1 VAAVEQR
8 VDTATVLFTDVVDS
22 TALRSR
28 VGEEAAESLRVT
40 HDALLRG
47 AVESQRGIVVKHTGD
62 GVMATFSAAVDAVAA
77 AVAIQQAVDAH
88 NRRSDQER
96 FEVRVGISVGDVT
109 FDGDDCFGLP
119 VIEAQRLES
128 STVGGKILCAEIVR
142 HLARGR
148 GGYEFESVGELGLKG
163 IPDPVPA
170 VEVKWAPVVQV
181 AMARET
187 PLPPVL
193 AAPSAFDLAG
203 RETELAVL
211 VDAWKESAEGHGRV
225 VLLSGEPG
233 IGKTRLATE
242 TALLARRN
250 GALVLAGRCDEE
262 MGLPYQPFVEALR
275 FQTTLGDDVPQ
286 VWFGAFPG
294 ELARLVP
301 EVAERVED
309 VEPALRAD
317 PESERLR
324 LFEAVTSWLRTT
336 AASVPV
342 LLVLD
347 DIHWADRP
355 TLLLLRHLVHETAR
369 DQLLV
374 VGTYRSTDLDRAHPL
389 SGMLA
394 DFRRDDRVARL
405 AIDGLTADGVAELL
419 ERSSGHDLDQRGTE
433 LANAVFAETA
443 GNPFF
448 VGEIIRHLVE
458 SGALVR
464 RDGRWTSDLSL
475 ADVGLPEGVREVVGR
490 RINRLDEPTQRLLSF
505 AAVIGQEFGVRLL
518 AAVAGT
524 DEDAALDLLD
534 AARAAGLVNE
544 VGLDR
549 YRFGHALVRA
559 TLLEELTTSRR
570 VRTHRKIGEALEAQH
585 AGDLDAVMT
594 DLANHFGEAAAA
606 DPAKAVEYARRAG
619 ELAFDASAPDDA
631 VRWFTLAREHLE
643 GDDDDVETDV
653 DLLTRLA
660 RAEWSAGVGDAKA
673 HLREAA
679 ARAHAAGLQ
688 RAMVDALLVPVRTSF
703 NEAQQSDPEKIEFLE
718 QALLFLDDD
727 PARRARVLGMLAI
740 ELVFVGD
747 RTRRGPMLDE
757 ARELARRSGDP
768 LTVIDVSM
776 CDFNARPRS
785 TWSAQQLTVDR
796 VACAE
801 ALAAAQE
808 LGDAER
814 LAAMHLQSFFTTFMS
829 GDGARARSHAEA
841 LARMNA
847 DGRNALALRM
857 LLMAEQM
864 IATVEGRLIEAEALS
879 IEQFDVW
886 RKAGIAEAGT
896 YRATEQVAVRREQG
910 RLAEII
916 PGWKQHV
923 AAHPRD
929 LASLGT
935 VAFALTE
942 TGQLDEAA
950 RLLDDMHRAGF
961 RTMGDDA
968 GWPLG
973 VAMWGEVAVRARDRD
988 AARALH
994 ELVSVY
1000 DGIALGTGGIGLGPS
1015 ARLLALLEQLLDRP
1029 ADADRHFAE
1038 SIVLANNLISPI
1050 WVARCQLDW
1059 AAALLER
1066 GETARARDLV
1076 DDGVTT
1082 IGSLTLPVLQRQS
1095 SELRALLDAR

>member
-1 VAAVEQR
+1 MAAVEQR
-8 VDTATVLFTDVVDS
+8 VDTATVLFSDVVES
-22 TALRSR
+22 TAIRSR
-28 VGEEAAESLRVT
+28 VGEEAAETLRLT
-40 HDALLRG
+40 HDALLRA
-47 AVESQRGIVVKHTGD
+47 AVESQRGTVVKHTGD

-77 AVAIQQAVDAH
+77 AVAIQQAVDSH

-109 FDGDDCFGLP
+109 FAADDCFGLP

-148 GGYEFESVGELGLKG
+148 GGYEFESVGEIALKG

-170 VEVKWAPVVQV
+170 VEVRWAPVVQV

-193 AAPSAFDLAG
+193 AAPSVFDLAG
-203 RETELAVL
+203 RAAELAVL

-242 TALLARRN
+242 TALVARRN

-262 MGLPYQPFVEALR
+262 MGVPYQPFVEALR
-275 FQTTLGDDVPQ
+275 FQTALGDDIPVD
-286 VWFGAFPG
+286 WFGVLPG
-294 ELARLVP
+294 ELVRLVP
-301 EVAERVED
+301 ELADRVP
-309 VEPALRAD
+309 VEPSLRAD

-324 LFEAVTSWLRTT
+324 LFDALTSWLRTT

-347 DIHWADRP
+347 DIHWADRA
-355 TLLLLRHLVHETAR
+355 TLLMLRHLVQETVR
-369 DQLLV
+369 DQLLI
-374 VGTYRSTDLDRAHPL
+374 VGTYRSTDLDRSHPL

-405 AIDGLTADGVAELL
+405 ALDGLAADGVAELL
-419 ERSSGHDLDQRGTE
+419 ERASGHELDEPGAQ

-464 RDGRWTSDLSL
+464 RDGRWTSDFTL
-475 ADVGLPEGVREVVGR
+475 ADIGLPEGVREVVGR
-490 RINRLDEPTQRLLSF
+490 RVNRLDEPAQRLLSV
-505 AAVIGQEFGVRLL
+505 AAVIGQEFGVPLL
-518 AAVAGT
+518 AAVGGV

-559 TLLEELTTSRR
+559 TLLEEITTSRR
-570 VRTHRKIGEALEAQH
+570 VRTHRKIGEALEARH
-585 AGDLDAVMT
+585 AGDLDSVMT
-594 DLANHFGEAAAA
+594 DLAYHFGEAAAA
-606 DPAKAVEYARRAG
+606 DPAKAVAYASRAG
-619 ELAFDASAPDDA
+619 DLAFAASAPDDA
-631 VRWFTLAREHLE
+631 VRWFALAREHLD
-643 GDDDDVETDV
+643 GGDDDVETDV

-660 RAEWSAGVGDAKA
+660 RAEWSAGVGDARG
-673 HLREAA
+673 HLREAVR
-679 ARAHAAGLQ
+679 RAHAAGLR
-688 RAMVDALLVPVRTSF
+688 RAMIDALLVPVRTSF
-703 NEAQQSDPEKIEFLE
+703 NEEQESDPEKV
-718 QALLFLDDD
+718 ALLEHALGFLDDD
-727 PARRARVLGMLAI
+727 PALRARVLGMLAI

-747 RTRRGPMLDE
+747 TTRRGPLLDE

-768 LTVIDVSM
+768 LTVVDVSL

-785 TWSAQQLTVDR
+785 TLSAQQAATDR
-796 VACAE
+796 LASAE
-801 ALAAAQE
+801 ALAAARK

-814 LAAMHLQSFFTTFMS
+814 LAAMYLQNFFAVYIC
-829 GDGARARSHAEA
+829 GDGAQARAHADA
-841 LARMNA
+841 LAQLHA
-847 DGRNALALRM
+847 DGNPVALRM

-864 IATVEGRLIEAEALS
+864 LATLEGRLIEAEALS

-886 RKAGIAEAGT
+886 RKAGIAEAIT
-896 YRATEQVAVRREQG
+896 YRSTEQLAVRREQG

-916 PGWKQHV
+916 PGWQRFV
-923 AAHPRD
+923 GQHPRD
-929 LASLGT
+929 ASSRGT
-935 VAFALTE
+935 VAFAMAE
-942 TGQLDEAA
+942 SGDLDTAA
-950 RLLDDMHRAGF
+950 QMLEDTSRAGF
-961 RTMGDDA
+961 ATMSDDA
-968 GWPLG
+968 GWPL
-973 VAMWGEVAVRARDRD
+973 AIATWSEVAVHVRDRD
-988 AARALH
+988 AALALH
-994 ELVSVY
+994 ELVTGY
-1000 DGIALGTGGIGLGPS
+1000 DGLAVGTGGIGLGPAS
-1015 ARLLALLEQLLDRP
+1015 RLLALLETLLARP
-1029 ADADRHFAE
+1029 ADADRHFEA
-1038 SIVLANNLISPI
+1038 SIAKAQELMSPVWI
-1050 WVARCQLDW
+1050 ARCQLDW
-1059 AAALLER
+1059 ATALR
-1066 GETARARDLV
+1066 DRAETARARHLV
-1076 DDGVTT
+1076 DAADAT
-1082 IGSLTLPVLQRQS
+1082 IGSLTLPALQEQS
-1095 SELRALLDAR
+1095 ARLRGLLAG

>member
-1 VAAVEQR
+1 VAAGEQR

-22 TALRSR
+22 TALRAR
-28 VGEEAAESLRVT
+28 VGEEAAESLRLT

-62 GVMATFSAAVDAVAA
+62 GVMATFSAAVDAVSA

-128 STVGGKILCAEIVR
+128 ATVGGKIYCAEIVR

-148 GGYEFESVGELGLKG
+148 GGYEFVSVGELALKG

-193 AAPSAFDLAG
+193 ATPSAFDLAG
-203 RETELAVL
+203 RARELDLL
-211 VDAWKESAEGHGRV
+211 VDAWKESAAGHGRV

-275 FQTTLGDDVPQ
+275 FQTTLGDDVPAA
-286 VWFGAFPG
+286 WFGAFPG
-294 ELARLVP
+294 ELVRLVP
-301 EVAERVED
+301 EVADRLVD
-309 VEPALRAD
+309 AEPALRAD

-336 AASVPV
+336 AGSVPV

-347 DIHWADRP
+347 DLHWADRP

-369 DQLLV
+369 DQLLI
-374 VGTYRSTDLDRAHPL
+374 VGTYRSTDLDRSHPL

-394 DFRRDDRVARL
+394 DLRRDDRVVRL
-405 AIDGLTADGVAELL
+405 AVDGLTADGVAELL
-419 ERSSGHDLDQRGTE
+419 ERSSGHELDERGTE
-433 LANAVFAETA
+433 LADAVFAETA

-458 SGALVR
+458 SGALVH
-464 RDGRWTSDLSL
+464 RDGRWTSDFTL

-490 RINRLDEPTQRLLSF
+490 RINRLDEPAQRLLSV
-505 AAVIGQEFGVRLL
+505 AAVIGQEFGVPLL

-534 AARAAGLVNE
+534 VARAAGLVNE

-594 DLANHFGEAAAA
+594 DLAHHFGEAAAA

-619 ELAFDASAPDDA
+619 ELAVAASAPDDA
-631 VRWFTLAREHLE
+631 VRWFGLARDHLE
-643 GDDDDVETDV
+643 GADDDVETDV
-653 DLLTRLA
+653 ALLTLLA
-660 RAEWSAGVGDAKA
+660 RAEWSAGIGDPKA
-673 HLREAA
+673 HLSAAA
-679 ARAHAAGLQ
+679 ARAHHAGLH
-688 RAMVDALLVPVRTSF
+688 RAMVDALLVTTRASF
-703 NEAQQSDPEKIEFLE
+703 NEEQESDPEKIELLE
-718 QALLFLDDD
+718 LALDFLDDD
-727 PARRARVLGMLAI
+727 PGLRARVLGVLAI
-740 ELVFVGD
+740 ELIFVGD
-747 RTRRGPMLDE
+747 IRRGALLDE
-757 ARELARRSGDP
+757 ARELARHSGDP

-785 TWSAQQLTVDR
+785 TWSPPQLRADR
-796 VACAE
+796 VANSE
-801 ALAAAQE
+801 ALAAAHH
-808 LGDAER
+808 LADPER
-814 LAAMHLQSFFTTFMS
+814 LAAMHLQSFFITLIC
-829 GDGARARSHAEA
+829 GDGGEARAHAGA
-841 LARMNA
+841 LAQLTA
-847 DGRNALALRM
+847 DGRNPLALRM
-857 LLMAEQM
+857 LLFAEQM
-864 IATVEGRLIEAEALS
+864 IATIEGRLIEAEALA
-879 IEQFDVW
+879 IEQFELW
-886 RKAGIAEAGT
+886 RRAGMPEAYT
-896 YRATEQVAVRREQG
+896 YRATEQLGVRREQG
-910 RLAEII
+910 RLAEIV
-916 PGWKQHV
+916 PGWQRHV
-923 AAHPRD
+923 DAHPRD
-929 LASLGT
+929 AASRGT
-935 VAFALTE
+935 IAFALAE
-942 TGQLDEAA
+942 TGRLDDAA
-950 RLLDDMHRAGF
+950 RLLDEQHRSGF
-961 RTMGDDA
+961 PTMPDDA

-973 VAMWGEVAVRARDRD
+973 VATWSEVAVRVGDRD
-988 AARALH
+988 AARALYP
-994 ELVSVY
+994 LIAFY
-1000 DGIALGTGGIGLGPS
+1000 DGLFLGTGGISLGPA
-1015 ARLLALLEQLLDRP
+1015 ARVLALLEQLLDRP
-1029 ADADRHFAE
+1029 ADADRHHADA
-1038 SIVLANNLISPI
+1038 VTMANEMRSPV
-1050 WVARCQLDW
+1050 WSARCGLDW
-1059 AAALLER
+1059 ADALLTRGDASRAAAL
-1066 GETARARDLV
+1066 T
-1076 DDGVTT
+1076 DDADAA
-1082 IGSLTLPVLQRQS
+1082 IGSLTLPALQQQS
-1095 SELRALLDAR
+1095 ANLRSRLATR

>member
-1 VAAVEQR
+1 MAAVEQR
-8 VDTATVLFTDVVDS
+8 VDTATVLFSDVVES

-28 VGEEAAESLRVT
+28 VGEEAAETLRLT
-40 HDALLRG
+40 HDALLRN

-77 AVAIQQAVDAH
+77 AVAIQQAVDSH

-109 FDGDDCFGLP
+109 FEGDDCFGLP

-148 GGYEFESVGELGLKG
+148 GGYEFESVGELALKG

-170 VEVKWAPVVQV
+170 VEVHWAPVVQV

-193 AAPSAFDLAG
+193 AAPSPFDLAG
-203 RETELAVL
+203 RAAELAVL

-275 FQTTLGDDVPQ
+275 FQTTLGDDVPAE
-286 VWFGAFPG
+286 WFGAFPG
-294 ELARLVP
+294 ELVRLVP
-301 EVAERVED
+301 ELADHVGRI
-309 VEPALRAD
+309 EPALRAD

-355 TLLLLRHLVHETAR
+355 TLLLLRHLVQETAR
-369 DQLLV
+369 DQLLI
-374 VGTYRSTDLDRAHPL
+374 VGTYRSTDLDRSHPL

-394 DFRRDDRVARL
+394 DFRRDDRVDRL
-405 AIDGLTADGVAELL
+405 AVDGLTADGVAELL
-419 ERSSGHDLDQRGTE
+419 ERASGHELDEPGTQ
-433 LANAVFAETA
+433 LANAVFGETA

-464 RDGRWTSDLSL
+464 RDGRWTSDFTL

-490 RINRLDEPTQRLLSF
+490 RVNRLPEHAQSLLSV
-505 AAVIGQEFGVRLL
+505 AAVIGQEFGVPLL
-518 AAVAGT
+518 AVVGGT
-524 DEDAALDLLD
+524 DEDSALDLLD

-585 AGDLDAVMT
+585 AGDFDAVMT
-594 DLANHFGEAAAA
+594 DLAYHFGEAAAA
-606 DPAKAVEYARRAG
+606 DPAKAAAYASRAG
-619 ELAFDASAPDDA
+619 DLAFAASAPDDA
-631 VRWFTLAREHLE
+631 VRWFALAREHLD

-660 RAEWSAGVGDAKA
+660 RAEWSAGVGDARV

-679 ARAHAAGLQ
+679 RRAHAAGLQ
-688 RAMVDALLVPVRTSF
+688 RAMIDALLVAVRTSF
-703 NEAQQSDPEKIEFLE
+703 NEEQESDPEKIELLE
-718 QALLFLDDD
+718 HALGFLDDD
-727 PARRARVLGMLAI
+727 PALRARVLGMLAV
-740 ELVFVGD
+740 ELIFVGD
-747 RTRRGPMLDE
+747 TTRRGPMLDE
-757 ARELARRSGDP
+757 ARELARRSGDA
-768 LTVIDVSM
+768 LTVVDVSS

-785 TWSAQQLTVDR
+785 TWSAQQVATDR
-796 VACAE
+796 LASAE
-801 ALAAAQE
+801 ALVAARQ

-814 LAAMHLQSFFTTFMS
+814 LAATHLQNFFVVFIC
-829 GDGARARSHAEA
+829 GDGAQARAHADA
-841 LARMNA
+841 LAQLHA
-847 DGRNALALRM
+847 DGNPLALRV

-864 IATVEGRLIEAEALS
+864 LATVEGRLIEAEALS
-879 IEQFDVW
+879 IEQFEVW
-886 RKAGIAEAGT
+886 RKAGIPEALT
-896 YRATEQVAVRREQG
+896 YRSTEQLAVRREQG
-910 RLAEII
+910 RLADIVS
-916 PGWKQHV
+916 GWQRFV
-923 AAHPRD
+923 AEHPRD
-929 LASLGT
+929 ASSRGT
-935 VAFALTE
+935 VAFALAE
-942 TGQLDEAA
+942 NGDLDSAA
-950 RLLDDMHRAGF
+950 RMLDDISRAGF
-961 RTMGDDA
+961 ATMSDDA
-968 GWPLG
+968 GWPL
-973 VAMWGEVAVRARDRD
+973 AIATWSEVAVRVGDRD
-988 AARALH
+988 AALQLH
-994 ELVSVY
+994 ELAAVY
-1000 DGIALGTGGIGLGPS
+1000 DGLAVGTGGIGLGPAS
-1015 ARLLALLEQLLDRP
+1015 RLLALLEMLLERP
-1029 ADADRHFAE
+1029 TDADRHFEA
-1038 SIVLANNLISPI
+1038 SIAKSHDMISPVWI
-1050 WVARCQLDW
+1050 ARCQLDW
-1059 AAALLER
+1059 ATALLDR
-1066 GETARARDLV
+1066 AETAHARDLV
-1076 DDGVTT
+1076 DDADAT
-1082 IGSLTLPVLQRQS
+1082 IGALTLPALQQQS
-1095 SELRALLDAR
+1095 ARLRALLSG